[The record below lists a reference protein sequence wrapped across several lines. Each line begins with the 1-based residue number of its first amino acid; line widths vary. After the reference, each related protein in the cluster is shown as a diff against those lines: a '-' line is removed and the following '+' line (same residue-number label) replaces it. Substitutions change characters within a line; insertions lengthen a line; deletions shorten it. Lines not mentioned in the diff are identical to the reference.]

1 MFYYEKRRDK
11 NIVIKFT
18 HTKISLFFEFSYI
31 LTCFTM
37 TNVVKLNF

>member
-31 LTCFTM
+31 LTCITI
-37 TNVVKLNF
+37 TNVVKQKY